1 MEIDSQRRV
10 KCKKLLALASYLE
23 TDLEKIVNSYGH
35 SCFLHTEINKK
46 EFFNNFLNGQIS
58 DAEGAQIADKCRLDF
73 HRDMRSSLNYA
84 LDLILGW
91 LVEDLILN
99 KMKALG
105 SSIELDGA
113 DKSREFLKGYEIT
126 VDSDFLIDGINGP
139 QSIELV
145 VSWDDY
151 WKNTN
156 SLDLRSSKYEKLL
169 KSKLDARILAI
180 DVSSQEGM
188 VLTTTDIQSK
198 IRRRN
203 NPAWGG
209 KLVYTFFG
217 INDYRKPLSESLV
230 LLK

>member
-1 MEIDSQRRV
+1 MEIDSQRRG

-23 TDLEKIVNSYGH
+23 TDLEKIVNSYGS
-35 SCFLHTEINKK
+35 SCFLHTEISKK
-46 EFFNNFLNGQIS
+46 EFFSSFLNGQIS

-113 DKSREFLKGYEIT
+113 DKSREFLKSYEIT
-126 VDSDFLIDGINGP
+126 VESDFVIDGINGP

-169 KSKLDARILAI
+169 KSKLDVRILAI

-209 KLVYTFFG
+209 KLVYTFLG